1 MNYKLTV
8 KKVACALS
16 VLILCSLFVAVYAGN
31 GKGNAPAQLKIEI
44 KQIDAQRAVVI
55 KVTVASS
62 ELMNKMGELYGK
74 LFSYLGTNN
83 ITPAGPPFAVY
94 YEYNPQGN
102 VTFEAGVPVSATVKD
117 NDEIKYKEY
126 PDMKVVSTLYVGS
139 YDKMASIYESIQK
152 YIKDNN
158 LQQAGATWEIY
169 LTNPQ
174 EEQDTSKYQT
184 VIYFPVK

>member
-16 VLILCSLFVAVYAGN
+16 VLVLYSLFFAAYAGK
-31 GKGNAPAQLKIEI
+31 GKGNAPAQQKIEV
-44 KQIDAQRAVVI
+44 KQIDAQKAVVI

-62 ELMNKMGELYGK
+62 EIMNKMGELYGK

-83 ITPAGPPFAVY
+83 MQPSGAPFAVY

-102 VTFEAGVPVSATVKD
+102 VTFEAGMPVSATVKD
-117 NDEIKYKEY
+117 NDDIKYKEY
-126 PDMKVVSTLYVGS
+126 PAMKVVSTLYFGP
-139 YDKMASIYESIQK
+139 YDKAGPTYEMIQK
-152 YIKDNN
+152 YIKDNK
-158 LQQAGATWEIY
+158 LQQTGATWEVY

-174 EEQDTSKYQT
+174 EEQDQSKYKT
-184 VIYFPVK
+184 MIYFPVK